1 MATKKR
7 GDGRLPYIPTP
18 MGPQD
23 ADSYTYVDGRGFAP
37 SPPIITE
44 RRRLQWC
51 ANGIGF
57 ALLFYLFFSYS
68 LPRFFSDL
76 IRSFAPGLMDG
87 LELSA
92 LGLQLVLLCSGC
104 LSLLL
109 PFLLLVLVRQDS
121 LGELLPFRLFWA
133 SITVPS
139 LFVALGVSVIGF
151 ASSSLLSLLL
161 GVFGLQPVLS
171 DMSLPQDPAAALVF
185 LLHVTILAPLV
196 EEIVFRGIIMGSLR
210 RFGDCFALLL
220 SALLFAAVHLN
231 LAQAPNAFLMGL
243 VMGYFT
249 ISTGSLWTGVLI
261 HMLNNSLVI
270 LLQGLLDVCQPQLQL
285 PLLLGVY
292 CGYLLL
298 GIAATLYLLRQF
310 PSLFSFHRSNT
321 LSTEQKKY
329 GAFFSS
335 LSMVVCLVLLTAI
348 TLSNLAPINA

>member
-1 MATKKR
+1 MANKKR

-57 ALLFYLFFSYS
+57 SLLFYLFFSYS
-68 LPRFFSDL
+68 LPQLFADL
-76 IRSFAPGLMDG
+76 VGSFVPALMDG
-87 LELSA
+87 LELSP
-92 LGLQLVLLCSGC
+92 LGVQLVRLCSGS

-109 PFLLLVLVRQDS
+109 PFLLLVLIRQDS
-121 LGELLPFRLFWA
+121 LEELLPFRLFWA

-139 LFVALGVSVIGF
+139 LFIGLGVSVIGF
-151 ASSSLLSLLL
+151 AASTLLSGLL
-161 GVFGLQPVLS
+161 GLFGLTPVMAS
-171 DMSLPQDPAAALVF
+171 MELPQDPGAALVF
-185 LLHVTILAPLV
+185 LFYVSILAPLV

-220 SALLFAAVHLN
+220 SALLFAAVHIN

-249 ISTGSLWTGVLI
+249 LCTGSLWTGVLI

-270 LLQGLLDVCQPQLQL
+270 LLQGLLNVCQPQLQL
-285 PLLLGVY
+285 PLILGVY
-292 CGYLLL
+292 CLYLLL

-321 LSTEQKKY
+321 LSTERKKY
-329 GAFFSS
+329 GAFYSS
-335 LSMVVCLVLLTAI
+335 LSMVVCLVLLVAL
-348 TLSNLAPINA
+348 TLSNLAPLGA